1 MIINE
6 RENRPDRILNVALA
20 MLNAARTA
28 PKGRGLD
35 FVEAAVVTGDDIK
48 RLSDEMLQLFEQTGK
63 PVFNRDGHNI
73 LKAEA
78 IVLIGVKKSPI
89 GLNCGFCGFPTCA
102 DKPKSAPCAFNAV
115 DTGIAVGSAVSVA
128 ADMRVDTR
136 VMYSIGVAAM
146 NLRLL
151 GENVDLIFG
160 IPLSCSSKNPFFDRQ
175 P

>member
-1 MIINE
+1 
-6 RENRPDRILNVALA
+6 
-20 MLNAARTA
+20 
-28 PKGRGLD
+28 
-35 FVEAAVVTGDDIK
+35 
-48 RLSDEMLQLFEQTGK
+48 
-63 PVFNRDGHNI
+63 
-73 LKAEA
+73 
-78 IVLIGVKKSPI
+78 
-89 GLNCGFCGFPTCA
+89 A

>member
-6 RENRPDRILNVALA
+6 RSNRTDRAIDVAMK

-28 PKGRGLD
+28 PKGRGFD
-35 FVEAAVVTGDDIK
+35 YVEAAVVTGDDIQ
-48 RLSDEMLQLFEQTGK
+48 RLSDEMLRLFEETGK

-78 IVLIGVKKSPI
+78 IVLIGVQKKPI

-102 DKPKSAPCAFNAV
+102 EKPASAPCAFNGV
-115 DTGIAVGSAVSVA
+115 DTGIAIGSAVSLA
-128 ADMRVDTR
+128 ADLRVDTR

-146 NLRLL
+146 NLKLL
-151 GENVDLIFG
+151 GEKVCLVFG
-160 IPLSCSSKNPFFDRQ
+160 IPVSCSSKNPFFDRQ